1 MRQSLIELESKVW
14 TKLAHAGFEPMV
26 EFSAVDSLLQPD
38 DMLGV
43 ICFEGADVVAEAL
56 VYESGNFCVET
67 DHNICLHLY
76 GKSGD
81 FVDYEQLRDACYE
94 VFFDIVSDEDL
105 LICKMEMS
113 PAVQSMPLRRLERT
127 IKFTVRCTEKA
138 EVEDV

>member
-1 MRQSLIELESKVW
+1 MRSSLVEVRSNVW
-14 TKLAHAGFEPMV
+14 GKLRAAGFEPME
-26 EFSAVDSLLQPD
+26 EFNAVDSLLHPD

-43 ICFEGADVVAEAL
+43 ISFEGSSVVADAL

-67 DHNICLHLY
+67 DHHICLRLY

-81 FVDYEQLRDACYE
+81 FVDYEELSDACYQ
-94 VFFDIVSDEDL
+94 VFFDIVSDEEM

-113 PAVQSMPLRRLERT
+113 AAVQSMPLRRLERT
-127 IKFTVRCTEKA
+127 IRFTVRYSEKA

>member
-1 MRQSLIELESKVW
+1 MRSSLVEVRSNVW
-14 TKLAHAGFEPMV
+14 GKLRAAGFEPME
-26 EFSAVDSLLQPD
+26 EFNAVDSLLHPD

-43 ICFEGADVVAEAL
+43 ISFEGSSVVADAL

-67 DHNICLHLY
+67 DHHICLRLY

-81 FVDYEQLRDACYE
+81 FVDYEELSDACYQ
-94 VFFDIVSDEDL
+94 VFFDIVSDEEM

-113 PAVQSMPLRRLERT
+113 AAVQSMPLRRLERT
-127 IKFTVRCTEKA
+127 IKFTVRYSEKA

>member
-1 MRQSLIELESKVW
+1 MRNSLVDIENKVW
-14 TKLAHAGFEPMV
+14 AKLEAAGFEPME
-26 EFSAVDSLLQPD
+26 EFNAVDSLLHPD

-43 ICFEGADVVAEAL
+43 ISFEGSSVAAEAL

-67 DHNICLHLY
+67 DHHICLRLY

-81 FVDYEQLRDACYE
+81 FVDYSELSDACYA
-94 VFFDIVSDEDL
+94 VFFDIVSDAGM

-113 PAVQSMPLRRLERT
+113 AAVQSMPLHRLERT
-127 IKFTVRCTEKA
+127 IKFTVRCSEKA